1 MRVIKIEYPL
11 DQGLIPDG
19 PVVLAMGFFDGVH
32 RGHQAVIK
40 TAKKIADDRRLPL
53 AVLTY
58 SHAPGIVYHQYKDG
72 FKYLSTTDRKLA
84 LLEKLGVNLVYLVSF
99 TSAYANQ
106 TPEEFVKH
114 YLLAFHSK
122 VVVAGFD
129 HTYGRKDV
137 ATMDRLP
144 EYAGDQFEVVT
155 VPKFTLPDAPDM
167 KVGSRVIRQ
176 QLQDG
181 QVTAANRELGYVYTT
196 TGIVVHGLAR
206 GRTLGFP
213 TANIETPTTELIP
226 GIGVYITQVEIHG
239 RWYGGMA
246 SVGYNITFGKAPK
259 RTVEIYLFDFNQM
272 IYGEEVKVRW
282 YQYLRGE
289 VKFAG
294 AAELVDQMKKDE
306 ERSREYLYNKAIKNI
321 KCKVGSNVV
330 KLSY

>member
-1 MRVIKIEYPL
+1 MSLQVIKIEHPL
-11 DQGLIPDG
+11 KRDLVPDG

-40 TAKKIADDRRLPL
+40 TAKKIAEDQGLPL

-58 SHAPGIVYHQYKDG
+58 SHAPGIVYHQYQNG
-72 FKYLSTTDRKLA
+72 FKYLSTTDRKLS
-84 LLEKLGVNLVYLVSF
+84 LLEALGVDIVYLVNF
-99 TSAYANQ
+99 TSAYASQ
-106 TPEEFVKH
+106 PPVEFVNH

-129 HTYGRKDV
+129 HTYGRQDV
-137 ATMDRLP
+137 ATMERLP
-144 EYAGDQFEVVT
+144 EYAKGQFEVVT
-155 VPKFTLPDAPDM
+155 VPKVTLPDAPDL

-181 QVTAANRELGYVYTT
+181 QVTAANHELGYVYTT

-213 TANIETPTTELIP
+213 TANIEAPTAELIP
-226 GIGVYITQVEIHG
+226 GIGVYTTQVEING

-282 YQYLRGE
+282 HQYLRGE
-289 VKFAG
+289 VKFAS
-294 AAELVDQMKKDE
+294 AADLVAQMKKDE
-306 ERSREYLYNKAIKNI
+306 QRSRNYLAKLKGHKN
-321 KCKVGSNVV
+321 
-330 KLSY
+330 